1 MMEKSPKI
9 VPEEIHLL
17 KIDVNEKEMDIEAFK
32 KAQSPKLNIA
42 HKRMYNLKDERVKIE
57 LIFSFKNQKEEQLM
71 LLQTDYHFQ
80 IENMRQ
86 FYELKEEQPVF
97 FAPLLATVLG
107 IAISTTRGILFEKLE
122 NQGIH
127 NILIPILSPQKLL
140 TESH

>member
-1 MMEKSPKI
+1 MEKPPKI

-17 KIDVNEKEMDIEAFK
+17 KIDVIEKEMDVEAFK
-32 KAQSPKLNIA
+32 QTQSPKLNIA
-42 HKRMYNLKDERVKIE
+42 HKRMYNLKDERAKIE
-57 LIFSFKNQKEEQLM
+57 LLFSFKNQKDEPLM
-71 LLQTDYHFQ
+71 LLQTDYHFH
-80 IENMRQ
+80 IEKMQQ

-97 FAPLLATVLG
+97 FAPLIATILG
-107 IAISTTRGILFEKLE
+107 IAISTSRGILFEKLE